1 MILVSSRD
9 FINDE
14 LRYVVGEPIVWSSH
28 ERARPPINEFQF
40 ALFIDSYGDNSL
52 QMQLFPNVGKYAGR
66 SLYSSPT
73 KNT

>member
-9 FINDE
+9 FIDGE

-40 ALFIDSYGDNSL
+40 ALFIDSYEDDSL
-52 QMQLFPNVGKYAGR
+52 QMQVFPNVGEYAGK
-66 SLYSSPT
+66 SLCSSPT
-73 KNT
+73 KTT